1 MAGLF
6 PRPTG
11 SAGRKLRRIAA
22 TGVVGLVASW
32 LPGLIAGTSAQGTVV
47 TSREFS
53 VSHAATMAPGV
64 APPVGREIS
73 VIVTSPGAA
82 RPAPTVSRE
91 LSLANLTPV
100 ISAPVVPSRELSTYN
115 DANPPVSLNG
125 AHSREVAFAVTDS
138 GSYAVRERASLEV
151 GVLNWIC
158 TPCAVVNSDQA
169 AVAYPVGGLL
179 GQQIAALNAGPPAY
193 PGPGWQAV
201 HRRADDA
208 TDVAFLCAQEPSPL
222 NRPYVV
228 ARFPLTERD
237 EVTLDNCGSA
247 FYRWTFDLPN
257 PFTAPML
264 IGKANA
270 DDQGVVFLNGH
281 RISGALTDAGCQ
293 PGPQPTDP
301 CYDLQD
307 TGHDRRGPD
316 GRTILT
322 RPTLDSFATG
332 DSALFRPGTNELV
345 IAVAGDASAYEPTG
359 VEFELQVA
367 FRSDLTG
374 VGGTPGETPRPGLG
388 APTPNPTSG
397 PLELQLRLDRPEPA
411 RLLLLDVTGRVVRTL
426 LDAALPAGDHALQVD
441 LREPVRLAAGIYFL
455 RLSTP
460 SRRDVRRLVVLGR

>member
-1 MAGLF
+1 M
-6 PRPTG
+6 
-11 SAGRKLRRIAA
+11 LRRGTA
-22 TGVVGLVASW
+22 GCLLGLAASW
-32 LPGLIAGTSAQGTVV
+32 LPGLIAAAAAQGVIV
-47 TSREFS
+47 TSRELS

-64 APPVGREIS
+64 APAVGREIS

-82 RPAPTVSRE
+82 PPAPVPSRE
-91 LSLANLTPV
+91 VSLTNRAPV
-100 ISAPVVPSRELSTYN
+100 TVVSVVPSREVSTYN

-125 AHSREVAFAVTDS
+125 ALSREVTFAVTDTA
-138 GSYAVRERASLEV
+138 GYAVRERASFEV

-169 AVAYPVGGLL
+169 AVAYPVAGPLS
-179 GQQIAALNAGPPAY
+179 QQIGALNAGPPAY
-193 PGPGWQAV
+193 PGPGWQPV
-201 HRRADDA
+201 QRRADDA
-208 TDVAFLCAQEPSPL
+208 TAVAFLCAQEPAPL
-222 NRPYVV
+222 NRPYLS
-228 ARFPLTERD
+228 ATFPLAERD

-257 PFTAPML
+257 PFSAPML

-293 PGPQPTDP
+293 PGPLPTDP

-332 DSALFRPGTNELV
+332 DSTLFRAGANELV

-359 VEFELQVA
+359 VEFEVQVA
-367 FRSDLTG
+367 FRSDVAG
-374 VGGTPGETPRPGLG
+374 VGGAPAETLRPGLG

-397 PLELQLRLDRPEPA
+397 ALELRLRLDRPEPA

-426 LDAALPAGDHALQVD
+426 LVATLAAGDHALQVD
-441 LREPVRLAAGIYFL
+441 LHTPERLAAGIYFL

-460 SRRDVRRLVVLGR
+460 TRRDARRLVVLGR